1 METILWS
8 EESDAYTNR
17 AIDLLGIDKLALEDQ
32 NWIESFNQK
41 IQKFSINP
49 FSFCDIGCAYGSV
62 LNSISK
68 KYKDGCFIGVD
79 PGVNSIEIAKKNS
92 NHKDVKFFV
101 GHSHNLPVEDK
112 SIDVVILRM
121 VLQWIPRSKIIQT
134 IGEVDRILKDNGVIY
149 LQDFFPNRPI
159 SSISSHNNEVFI
171 FKDDY
176 SKFFTNFPWYKE
188 LEREVSLFKEGEDQ
202 QRYVSIL
209 RKYPISEVYLEK
221 KGVHEKKL

>member
-8 EESDAYTNR
+8 DESDAYTNR
-17 AIDLLGIDKLALEDQ
+17 AIELHGEKQLSLED
-32 NWIESFNQK
+32 ESWVDYFAVK
-41 IQKFSINP
+41 MDKFAVNP
-49 FSFCDIGCAYGSV
+49 LSFCDIGCAYGSV
-62 LNSISK
+62 LNSLSL
-68 KYKDGCFIGVD
+68 KYEGANFVGVD
-79 PGVNSIEIAKKNS
+79 PGQNSIRIAKKNCAKK
-92 NHKDVKFFV
+92 NVKFIV

-159 SSISSHNNEVFI
+159 TSISRHNNEVFI

-176 SKFFTNFPWYKE
+176 SKFFTNSTNPTC
-188 LEREVSLFKEGEDQ
+188 
-202 QRYVSIL
+202 
-209 RKYPISEVYLEK
+209 
-221 KGVHEKKL
+221 